1 MLYRDEESQQ
11 KAEAIFDHH
20 KGDYIKMTL
29 ECNWF
34 KPDSNSHLKV
44 ITISQIWRDDLLVWN
59 MKNEYN
65 DVFFIF
71 IYPFENDECKIGVE
85 EYQRYQIS
93 DEERITKF
101 YPRDLNN
108 FILTL

>member
-1 MLYRDEESQQ
+1 
-11 KAEAIFDHH
+11 
-20 KGDYIKMTL
+20 
-29 ECNWF
+29 
-34 KPDSNSHLKV
+34 
-44 ITISQIWRDDLLVWN
+44 